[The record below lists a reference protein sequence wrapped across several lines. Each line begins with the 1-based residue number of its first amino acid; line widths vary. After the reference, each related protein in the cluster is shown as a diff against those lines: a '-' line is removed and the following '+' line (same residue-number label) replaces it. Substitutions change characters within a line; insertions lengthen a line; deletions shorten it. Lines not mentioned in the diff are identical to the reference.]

1 MDEELVD
8 EENLQNSEENL
19 QNSDVNMMEMIK
31 LESAEKNIKIYIIA
45 VISLGKKYF
54 IVFFRFFQMIHV
66 SVAML
71 AYAIY
76 LVYKSEKIKKVLD
89 AGASKIK

>member
-45 VISLGKKYF
+45 VISLGKKIF
-54 IVFFRFFQMIHV
+54 HCFFC
-66 SVAML
+66 S
-71 AYAIY
+71 
-76 LVYKSEKIKKVLD
+76 
-89 AGASKIK
+89 

>member
-54 IVFFRFFQMIHV
+54 IVIC
-66 SVAML
+66 L
-71 AYAIY
+71 A
-76 LVYKSEKIKKVLD
+76 LFGLS
-89 AGASKIK
+89 

>member
-31 LESAEKNIKIYIIA
+31 HF
-45 VISLGKKYF
+45 SLFY
-54 IVFFRFFQMIHV
+54 VRSLMSPQLRV
-66 SVAML
+66 
-71 AYAIY
+71 
-76 LVYKSEKIKKVLD
+76 
-89 AGASKIK
+89 